1 MSHLHFGRAVPIIFR
16 RFPPLICRD
25 LLGKTVKVPQD
36 LKGQLNLLV
45 VGFKASHYK
54 DMDSWISFART
65 LKKDLVKR
73 RNIDDSQI
81 ETYRLVIRHPGG
93 VLLRWWTDERLRF
106 AVGRG
111 DFVHDECETKKTTEE
126 NEGDGSTSLRPPEQT
141 GNGENESGAA
151 GYATEN
157 MRLSALQA
165 VRSKTL
171 VCFTNK
177 NAFVE
182 SLQLADAQ
190 RAYIFLVDREG
201 EISWCEHEHY
211 SANKE
216 IAIRELLQ
224 LPTAEEQ
231 GLLTSEE
238 LSSQRSLL
246 PPV

>member
-1 MSHLHFGRAVPIIFR
+1 MF
-16 RFPPLICRD
+16 
-25 LLGKTVKVPQD
+25 
-36 LKGQLNLLV
+36 
-45 VGFKASHYK
+45 
-54 DMDSWISFART
+54 
-65 LKKDLVKR
+65 
-73 RNIDDSQI
+73 
-81 ETYRLVIRHPGG
+81 RHPGG